1 MFAKIGAGTLLP
13 SDHFKGS
20 SKATVMLL
28 EYGDFEC
35 QRCVEAFHTLDGAL
49 RWLDDS
55 VCFIFRHCPDIE
67 GHSHAFSAA
76 QAAEAAGSQGK
87 FWEMHDFLF
96 SHSPNLDAP
105 QLIGYARQLG
115 MSLDRF
121 KREMVQHAHAKKVND
136 DCAAAAEHGVDE
148 TPAFFIN
155 GNRYRGDWNLDS
167 LLDAIEDAGV
177 NVSEEEQVLET
188 TETRHLINTRGQNN
202 RNIVRLR

>member
-1 MFAKIGAGTLLP
+1 MALIVRSLLP

-35 QRCVEAFHTLDGAL
+35 RRCVEAFHTLDGAL
-49 RWLDDS
+49 RWLDNS

-67 GHSHAFSAA
+67 RHSHSFFAA
-76 QAAEAAGSQGK
+76 QAAEAAGCQGK
-87 FWEMHDFLF
+87 FWEMHDSLF

-105 QLIGYARQLG
+105 QIIGYAEQLG
-115 MSLDRF
+115 ISLDLF
-121 KREMVQHAHAKKVND
+121 KRQMLEHTHAGKVNE
-136 DCAAAAEHGVDE
+136 DCAVAAEHGVDQ

-155 GNRYRGDWNLDS
+155 GVRYRGAWDLDS

-177 NVSEEEQVLET
+177 RVCEQSEGSTAQVNNKTHASQILT
-188 TETRHLINTRGQNN
+188 T
-202 RNIVRLR
+202 

>member
-1 MFAKIGAGTLLP
+1 MAKIAARSLLP

-35 QRCVEAFHTLDGAL
+35 HRCVAAFHTLEHAL

-55 VCFIFRHCPDIE
+55 VCFVFRHFPDNKR
-67 GHSHAFSAA
+67 HSHALSAA

-87 FWEMHDFLF
+87 FWEMHDSLYT
-96 SHSPNLDAP
+96 HSPDLDDRR
-105 QLIGYARQLG
+105 LIAYADQLG
-115 MSLDRF
+115 MKLDLF
-121 KREMVQHAHAKKVND
+121 KREMLEHTHEEKVNG
-136 DCAAAAEHGVDE
+136 DCAAAAEDGVDQ

-155 GNRYRGDWNLDS
+155 GVRYHGDWDLDS

-177 NVSEEEQVLET
+177 KIS
-188 TETRHLINTRGQNN
+188 
-202 RNIVRLR
+202 